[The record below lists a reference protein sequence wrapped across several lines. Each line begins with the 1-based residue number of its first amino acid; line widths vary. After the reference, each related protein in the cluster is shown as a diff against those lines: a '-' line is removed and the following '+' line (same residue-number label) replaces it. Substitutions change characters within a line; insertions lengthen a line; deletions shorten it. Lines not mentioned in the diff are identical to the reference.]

1 MKFKVD
7 MTPAERLL
15 QRTQRLAEA
24 KKQSAPVQAAKY
36 LHKSV
41 RHSIRISARPAK
53 PGRPVHTRKRAVLK
67 NAISSRVLKVS
78 QGSQVEVGLSAAM
91 GSKASLVNIAGL
103 HEHGGSVPRSMPNLK
118 VGSLVPIRKDP
129 SAGKPP
135 ARFHEMGSGYVF
147 ARAKTPQQVQRGI
160 SLMRQAMPS
169 GNANYPARPYLAPA
183 LAKAMKAPRFISF
196 FKVTP
201 K

>member
-1 MKFKVD
+1 MKVKAYTSSAD
-7 MTPAERLL
+7 RMLARLKHV
-15 QRTQRLAEA
+15 AEA
-24 KKQSAPVQAAKY
+24 KMQSAPVQAAKY

-41 RHSIRISARPAK
+41 RHSIRISTRPAK

-135 ARFHEMGSGYVF
+135 ARFHEIGSGYVF

-183 LAKAMKAPRFISF
+183 LAKAMKAPGFLRIFSI
-196 FKVTP
+196 K
-201 K
+201 

>member
-1 MKFKVD
+1 MKVKAYTSSAD
-7 MTPAERLL
+7 RMLARLK
-15 QRTQRLAEA
+15 RVAEA
-24 KKQSAPVQAAKY
+24 KMQSAPIQAAKY

-41 RHSIRISARPAK
+41 RHSIRISTRPAK

-118 VGSLVPIRKDP
+118 IGSLVPIRKDP

-135 ARFHEMGSGYVF
+135 ARFHEIGSGYVF

-183 LAKAMKAPRFISF
+183 LAKAMKAPGFLRIFSI
-196 FKVTP
+196 K
-201 K
+201 

>member
-1 MKFKVD
+1 MKVKVY
-7 MTPAERLL
+7 TSAAEKMLARLK
-15 QRTQRLAEA
+15 RTAEA
-24 KKQSAPVQAAKY
+24 KMQSAPVQAAKY

-67 NAISSRVLKVS
+67 NAISSRVFRVS
-78 QGSQVEVGLSAAM
+78 QGSQVEVGLSSAM

-103 HEHGGSVPRSMPNLK
+103 HEHGGCVPRLMPNLK
-118 VGSLVPIRKDP
+118 IGSLVPIRKDS

-135 ARFHEMGSGYVF
+135 ARFHEMGAGYVF
-147 ARAKTPQQVQRGI
+147 ARAKTPQQVHRGI

-169 GNANYPARPYLAPA
+169 GNATYPARPYLAPA
-183 LAKAMKAPRFISF
+183 LEKAMKAPGFLRIFSI
-196 FKVTP
+196 K
-201 K
+201 